1 MKNKR
6 SAHSNSE
13 NSSRAIF
20 FRFRKAG
27 VAALIAVTAAIS
39 ASSPPAQAQDKTDE
53 LQKVTVNETRNMRF
67 GEILVVKETGVE
79 VYNTTGLNDC
89 PAELWDKMDLE
100 KIKQQF
106 GAKAAQKNGPHFW
119 MMDSQTIGM
128 GEKASLAGLE
138 AHWVATLPLA
148 MLKGEKTGTKPYTP
162 FAPKKTQ
169 KMVYAKGQSVYEV
182 VDPKGNAYV
191 LQAHEKQFTLESLA
205 TLGDKMKQLPKGW
218 TFRTRTLT
226 EDLVLDL
233 RPDVKVAYGL
243 GDEFHQYYTL
253 ISPATKGK

>member
-1 MKNKR
+1 MVVKN
-6 SAHSNSE
+6 
-13 NSSRAIF
+13 RAS
-20 FRFRKAG
+20 KVGA
-27 VAALIAVTAAIS
+27 AALIALAAVATGGIL
-39 ASSPPAQAQDKTDE
+39 PAAAQQPAAHT
-53 LQKVTVNETRNMRF
+53 LTPSTVMDTRNMRYC
-67 GEILVVKETGVE
+67 EILIVKETGVE

-89 PAELWDKMDLE
+89 PAEVWDKLDLE

-106 GAKAAQKNGPHFW
+106 GAKAVQKNGPHFW

-128 GEKASLAGLE
+128 GEKASLAALE

-169 KMVYAKGQSVYEV
+169 KMVYAKGKPVYEV

-191 LQAHEKQFTLESLA
+191 LQAHEKQFTPESLA
-205 TLGDKMKQLPKGW
+205 ALGDTMKQLPKGW
-218 TFRTRTLT
+218 KFRTRTLT
-226 EDLVLDL
+226 ENLVLDL
-233 RPDVKVAYGL
+233 TPDVKVAYGL

-253 ISPATKGK
+253 ISPVTKGK

>member
-1 MKNKR
+1 MAVKN
-6 SAHSNSE
+6 
-13 NSSRAIF
+13 RAWKVGAAAVITLT
-20 FRFRKAG
+20 A
-27 VAALIAVTAAIS
+27 VAAGGILPATAQQ
-39 ASSPPAQAQDKTDE
+39 PAAHT
-53 LQKVTVNETRNMRF
+53 LAPTTVMNTRNMRYC
-67 GEILVVKETGVE
+67 EILVVKETGVE

-89 PAELWDKMDLE
+89 PAEVWDKLDLE